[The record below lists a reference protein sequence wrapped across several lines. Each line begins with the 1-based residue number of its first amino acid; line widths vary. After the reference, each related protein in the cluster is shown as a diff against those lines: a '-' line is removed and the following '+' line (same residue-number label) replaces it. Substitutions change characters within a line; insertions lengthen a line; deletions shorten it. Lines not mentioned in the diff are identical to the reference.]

1 MRLYAIIS
9 LMLAAALNSG
19 RHDGESLS
27 AALAEPGRDTLATAL
42 SEPSRDNLVT
52 ALSEPRRDTLA
63 TALSES
69 RRDTLAMAIVAG
81 HRDRGLV
88 SASPLLELGGEKLR
102 REGAL
107 SLDESLRR
115 LPGVQVIDY
124 GGLGGMK
131 TVSIRNFGSQHTAV
145 VYNGVMVSDM
155 QNGMVDIGSFGLE
168 DVEKLSVE
176 IAGDEDIFKPARL
189 FSSVGTV
196 SVTSQKPWAG
206 LNAGGSR
213 FIDRNSIKA
222 RMRLGSFNTYAPYIS
237 ASHSFSPRWAA
248 RLNAEY
254 CSSAGNYP
262 YILENGN
269 ELIEARRVGA
279 DFRKLKSEADLSGQV
294 GTNGALD
301 MNLSYASS
309 ERGLPGNVVYYSSK
323 GTERLW
329 ERDIRAN
336 AVYSFDNREWKS
348 RAIVAYRG
356 LWNRHVDSNPAY
368 VQPVDDLYWQQEA
381 QICGMALKSWTTGRK
396 GNKLELSLSE
406 DIVAGWLDSNLA
418 HCIFPFRVSSHTALS
433 LKYTGG
439 ACTVVGSLL
448 GVAMGEF
455 SRAAN
460 NTEQYSEP
468 IFRGRISP
476 SLSMSYLLPLLPIL
490 GESRL
495 RASIKE
501 SHRMPNFN
509 ELYYP
514 RSGNRELRPETAWQ
528 SNLGLTWT
536 RSWGSGFAGGGAR
549 SGAGCCAGNGARSGA
564 GKSHSVAFT
573 IDGYFNMVKDKIV
586 AVPSMFIWNM
596 RNLGR
601 VMMTGCDLHVS
612 YSGTLAYW
620 LSLHSDASYSYQYC
634 VDISSPE
641 AKNYRH
647 QIPYVP
653 RHCGSAS
660 LSLVFPWFS
669 LAYTLTSSGERY
681 SLAQNTKAYRLSPYA
696 DHSLTLTTHIS
707 PKKSIWYLDLSLQ
720 ALNLAG
726 TNYQI
731 IQYYPMPGR
740 HYRLSI
746 TFGI

>member
-1 MRLYAIIS
+1 
-9 LMLAAALNSG
+9 
-19 RHDGESLS
+19 
-27 AALAEPGRDTLATAL
+27 
-42 SEPSRDNLVT
+42 
-52 ALSEPRRDTLA
+52 
-63 TALSES
+63 
-69 RRDTLAMAIVAG
+69 
-81 HRDRGLV
+81 
-88 SASPLLELGGEKLR
+88 
-102 REGAL
+102 
-107 SLDESLRR
+107 
-115 LPGVQVIDY
+115 
-124 GGLGGMK
+124 
-131 TVSIRNFGSQHTAV
+131 
-145 VYNGVMVSDM
+145 
-155 QNGMVDIGSFGLE
+155 
-168 DVEKLSVE
+168 
-176 IAGDEDIFKPARL
+176 
-189 FSSVGTV
+189 
-196 SVTSQKPWAG
+196 
-206 LNAGGSR
+206 
-213 FIDRNSIKA
+213 
-222 RMRLGSFNTYAPYIS
+222 
-237 ASHSFSPRWAA
+237 
-248 RLNAEY
+248 
-254 CSSAGNYP
+254 
-262 YILENGN
+262 
-269 ELIEARRVGA
+269 
-279 DFRKLKSEADLSGQV
+279 
-294 GTNGALD
+294 
-301 MNLSYASS
+301 
-309 ERGLPGNVVYYSSK
+309 
-323 GTERLW
+323 
-329 ERDIRAN
+329 
-336 AVYSFDNREWKS
+336 
-348 RAIVAYRG
+348 
-356 LWNRHVDSNPAY
+356 
-368 VQPVDDLYWQQEA
+368 
-381 QICGMALKSWTTGRK
+381 MALKSWTTGRR

-418 HCIFPFRVSSHTALS
+418 SCIFPFRVSSHTALS

-455 SRAAN
+455 SRVDKH
-460 NTEQYSEP
+460 SELYAESV
-468 IFRGRISP
+468 FRGRISP

-490 GESRL
+490 GEGRL
-495 RASIKE
+495 RASLKE

-536 RSWGSGFAGGGAR
+536 RSWGS
-549 SGAGCCAGNGARSGA
+549 SGASSRACCCVGNGAGNGARSGA

-696 DHSLTLTTHIS
+696 DHSLTLSTHIS
-707 PKKSIWYLDLSLQ
+707 PKKSSWYLDLSLQ

-746 TFGI
+746 TFRI

>member
-1 MRLYAIIS
+1 MHLYAIIS

-19 RHDGESLS
+19 CHDGESLS
-27 AALAEPGRDTLATAL
+27 AALAEPGRDTLVTAL
-42 SEPSRDNLVT
+42 SEPSRDTLVN

-63 TALSES
+63 TA
-69 RRDTLAMAIVAG
+69 IVAG

-88 SASPLLELGGEKLR
+88 SSSPLLELGGEKLR
-102 REGAL
+102 REGAS

-145 VYNGVMVSDM
+145 VYNGVVLSDM

-168 DVEKLSVE
+168 EVEKLSVE

-189 FSSVGTV
+189 FASVGTV
-196 SVTSQKPWAG
+196 SVSSQKPWAG

-213 FIDRNSIKA
+213 FIDRSSIKA
-222 RMRLGSFNTYAPYIS
+222 RMRLGSFNTYALYIS

-269 ELIEARRVGA
+269 ELVEARRVGA
-279 DFRKLKSEADLSGQV
+279 DFRKLKSEAALSGQV
-294 GTNGALD
+294 GTHGALD

-381 QICGMALKSWTTGRK
+381 QICGMALKSWTVGRQ
-396 GNKLELSLSE
+396 GNKLDLSLSE
-406 DIVAGWLDSNLA
+406 DMVAGWLDSNLS

-455 SRAAN
+455 SRSAHD
-460 NTEQYSEP
+460 TEQYSEP

-490 GESRL
+490 GEGRL

-536 RSWGSGFAGGGAR
+536 RSWGS
-549 SGAGCCAGNGARSGA
+549 SGA

-653 RHCGSAS
+653 RHCGSAA

-707 PKKSIWYLDLSLQ
+707 PKKSSWYLDLSLQ

-740 HYRLSI
+740 HYRISV

>member
-1 MRLYAIIS
+1 MYLCIPMHLYAIIS

-42 SEPSRDNLVT
+42 SEPSRDTLAT
-52 ALSEPRRDTLA
+52 AVSEPCRDTLA
-63 TALSES
+63 T
-69 RRDTLAMAIVAG
+69 AIVAG

-88 SASPLLELGGEKLR
+88 SSSPLLELGGEKLR
-102 REGAL
+102 REGAS

-145 VYNGVMVSDM
+145 VYNGVVLSDM

-168 DVEKLSVE
+168 EVEKLSVE

-213 FIDRNSIKA
+213 FIDRSSIKA

-237 ASHSFSPRWAA
+237 ASYSFSPRWAA

-269 ELIEARRVGA
+269 ELVEARRVGA

-381 QICGMALKSWTTGRK
+381 QICGMALKSWTTGRR

-418 HCIFPFRVSSHTALS
+418 SCIFPFRVSSHTALS

-455 SRAAN
+455 SRAAH

-476 SLSMSYLLPLLPIL
+476 SLSFSYILPLRPIL
-490 GESRL
+490 GEGRM

-536 RSWGSGFAGGGAR
+536 RSWGNSGASSSASSR
-549 SGAGCCAGNGARSGA
+549 AGCCAGNGAGVEARSGA

-601 VMMTGCDLHVS
+601 VMMTGCDLHVN
-612 YSGTLAYW
+612 YSGNLAYW

-653 RHCGSAS
+653 RYCGSAS

-707 PKKSIWYLDLSLQ
+707 PKKSRWYLDLSLQ

-746 TFGI
+746 TFAI